1 MSVKVQDLENFEELE
16 ETEIEFNEDE
26 LIKQLS
32 EAGKIMID
40 KASWIKHINIENKV
54 DERERFKDA
63 RKNNEDFKPEF
74 EFKDFPYR
82 EQKILDILEHCIEAS
97 KKITEENLEKYGAK
111 EISASEMRSFFSG
124 LFQEMQLYVK
134 LSANVED
141 EEAWRTYSK
150 KIWPLPKEETIENSR
165 EKASE
170 MKPQELEKTI
180 TPEDLAEMFEQEL
193 ERLDVEYDVEIRE
206 VGGCY
211 NIPEDRT
218 VVVSSGDGE
227 KRMYSRPEAEMLTMH
242 EIFHAMRAYNGFR
255 AGRESGFPDI
265 LGIHTP
271 FYDQTEEGGAI
282 FREHATETTF
292 DEKEFDYH
300 LRLVAA
306 VEIANSDDYREDF
319 QEIVEKLID
328 LGGSVERSFY
338 LVARNR
344 EALRHHIY
352 QTGYY
357 EEWKG
362 REEKWPL
369 LIGKINNEWS
379 EKFREEVKA
388 DGIVEK
394 PEISE
399 EKLFDFSFKD

>member
-1 MSVKVQDLENFEELE
+1 E
-16 ETEIEFNEDE
+16 
-26 LIKQLS
+26 
-32 EAGKIMID
+32 
-40 KASWIKHINIENKV
+40 
-54 DERERFKDA
+54 A
-63 RKNNEDFKPEF
+63 RKKDEDFKPDF
-74 EFKDFPYR
+74 EFKDFPYS
-82 EQKILDILEHCIEAS
+82 EQKILNVLDHCIEAS
-97 KKITEENLEKYGAK
+97 KEITEENLEKYGAEK
-111 EISASEMRSFFSG
+111 ISASEMRSFFSG

-141 EEAWRTYSK
+141 EQAWRSYSEE
-150 KIWPLPKEETIENSR
+150 IWPLPKEETVENSR
-165 EKASE
+165 EKVRE
-170 MKPQELEKTI
+170 MENQELEKNV
-180 TPEDLAEMFEQEL
+180 TPEELAEMFRDEL
-193 ERLDVEYDVEIRE
+193 DRLEVDYDVEIRD

-211 NIPEDRT
+211 NIPEERT

-242 EIFHAMRAYNGFR
+242 EIFHAMRAYNGFT

-282 FREHATETTF
+282 FREHATNTSFE
-292 DEKEFDYH
+292 DKEFDYH
-300 LRLVAA
+300 LRLIAA
-306 VEIANSDDYREDF
+306 VELAKSDNYREDF
-319 QEIVEKLID
+319 QRTMEKLID

-357 EEWKG
+357 EEWKD
-362 REEKWPL
+362 RDEKWPL
-369 LIGKINNEWS
+369 LIGKINSKWA
-379 EKFREEVKA
+379 EKFREEVEA
-388 DGIVEK
+388 DGMFER
-394 PEISE
+394 PEVGE